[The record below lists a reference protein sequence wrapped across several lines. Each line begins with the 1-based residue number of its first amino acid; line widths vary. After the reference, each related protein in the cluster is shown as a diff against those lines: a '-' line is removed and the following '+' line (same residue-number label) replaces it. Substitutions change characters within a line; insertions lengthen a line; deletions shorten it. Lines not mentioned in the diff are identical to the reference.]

1 MTAPLADPLLVGW
14 PATGLAFGL
23 EIPTRIRFGRGTRQ
37 QLGATAATYG
47 SRIGL
52 VTGRTMAGG
61 PMADEISRLF
71 DEAGLSV
78 ATRVVAATEPD
89 TIAVSAAIEAMTD
102 AGVDVVVAIGGG
114 SAIDLAKAAALRPTP
129 AELAGYLGGTR
140 VEAPIGLP
148 LIALPTTAGSG
159 SEVSHAAIVLDRQ
172 AGRKR
177 GIRGPGVAAR
187 VALVDPDLM
196 DGLPPA
202 VAASSGFDALAHAI
216 ETAASAMATPH
227 VLALSGVAVR
237 LLLDAL
243 PRVVGRDVDPMDRER
258 TAYAALLM
266 GLNLAASTTCL
277 PHRLQYPVG
286 ALTGC
291 GHAEGVA
298 ALMPAWLV
306 RTTAVAPDR
315 LAAIAISAGLAG
327 DDDPAPAA
335 ADRLV
340 ERVVELLDT
349 IGIRRRLRD
358 LGVEHGDVDGLVA
371 AVEGTLTNDPGP
383 TSPADLR
390 DLYLAS
396 L

>member
-1 MTAPLADPLLVGW
+1 
-14 PATGLAFGL
+14 
-23 EIPTRIRFGRGTRQ
+23 
-37 QLGATAATYG
+37 
-47 SRIGL
+47 
-52 VTGRTMAGG
+52 
-61 PMADEISRLF
+61 
-71 DEAGLSV
+71 
-78 ATRVVAATEPD
+78 
-89 TIAVSAAIEAMTD
+89 
-102 AGVDVVVAIGGG
+102 
-114 SAIDLAKAAALRPTP
+114 
-129 AELAGYLGGTR
+129 
-140 VEAPIGLP
+140 
-148 LIALPTTAGSG
+148 
-159 SEVSHAAIVLDRQ
+159 
-172 AGRKR
+172 
-177 GIRGPGVAAR
+177 
-187 VALVDPDLM
+187 
-196 DGLPPA
+196 
-202 VAASSGFDALAHAI
+202 
-216 ETAASAMATPH
+216 
-227 VLALSGVAVR
+227 
-237 LLLDAL
+237 
-243 PRVVGRDVDPMDRER
+243 
-258 TAYAALLM
+258 M

-298 ALMPAWLV
+298 ALMPAWLA

-349 IGIRRRLRD
+349 IGVRRRLRD